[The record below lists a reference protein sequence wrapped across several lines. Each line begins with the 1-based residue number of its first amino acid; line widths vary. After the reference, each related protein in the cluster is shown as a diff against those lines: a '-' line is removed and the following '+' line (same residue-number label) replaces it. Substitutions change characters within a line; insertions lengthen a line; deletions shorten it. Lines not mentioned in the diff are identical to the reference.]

1 MTRFTVDISR
11 IQNGL
16 ISTLRMLFIGPI
28 NLIVGLILSLV
39 TNLKLSIVIGV
50 LVPTIILSL
59 AIMGLIVTKLFRK
72 EQKALDEVNLQTQE
86 NILGAKVI
94 KSYNLEESQNA
105 KYQAANNL
113 HAKISL
119 KS

>member
-1 MTRFTVDISR
+1 
-11 IQNGL
+11 
-16 ISTLRMLFIGPI
+16 
-28 NLIVGLILSLV
+28 
-39 TNLKLSIVIGV
+39 
-50 LVPTIILSL
+50 
-59 AIMGLIVTKLFRK
+59 LFRK